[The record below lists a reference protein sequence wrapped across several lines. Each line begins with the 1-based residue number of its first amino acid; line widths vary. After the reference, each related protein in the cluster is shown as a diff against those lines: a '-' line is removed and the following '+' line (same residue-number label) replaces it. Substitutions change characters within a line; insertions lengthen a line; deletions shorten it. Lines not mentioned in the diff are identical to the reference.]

1 MFGSSPSLFCLS
13 SHSISVIL
21 RIFSESLCRSNRTGA
36 VQQFFLVLSCSC
48 GVYSMTQVVPRR
60 VDMTALVPPPAT
72 LTSSRHTSPVQ
83 SPSSPTGSRLNLSK
97 ERQESRQR
105 TQERSL
111 QDKERRAQQQL
122 ERHAEERGRKMEQ
135 QRRKEQQ
142 RRAAAQEKR
151 RQQKDAE
158 KERLEALVRRRAG
171 GAERRGGGGCGGVEA
186 REQLDNRPKRWT
198 WGGPPDGAE
207 VVDFLSPPAMD
218 QPINKQ
224 LSSSSAALSSPE
236 RVSSVSR
243 RTASPNN
250 NRSFRSSSN
259 RRSIAGFPEEK
270 AKTPTGETPNTPV
283 RSSSFKANS
292 KGHAAS
298 KRVRSNRSRAQSPC
312 SPGQYPPS
320 PLRQRAPTPGADDRG
335 NNNNKG
341 HGTLE
346 RKSAKSEAPD
356 NKKISKSSSR
366 ELNAESPGTPSG
378 RSVGGTT
385 DAEEASRLLAERR
398 RLARIQKEQEE
409 RQRQEE
415 ERLKAEEELRRQQE
429 AKERQERA
437 AREAEEERARKEEEK
452 RNREEEER
460 RQKEQR
466 WKNMQDQLDREREEA
481 FLRAQRE
488 AERKRQE
495 RELLHIQEEQ
505 ERQQRKKRIEE
516 IMKRTRKSEVDPP
529 SGASVCDA
537 KAEAVG
543 ISEEDAPT
551 PAGAPVIML
560 GPLENKSFVDELSD
574 GVQSMDVSSPSV
586 SISPV
591 SRDEQASAQEFSP
604 VAEGPD
610 GYPPDQPM
618 DLDAPGRGRP
628 GADTPPYPR
637 LQAGSGV
644 GDLNKN
650 LLIQA
655 YSAASESAQLIHSV
669 GPSKLDV

>member
-1 MFGSSPSLFCLS
+1 
-13 SHSISVIL
+13 
-21 RIFSESLCRSNRTGA
+21 
-36 VQQFFLVLSCSC
+36 
-48 GVYSMTQVVPRR
+48 MTQVVPRR

-72 LTSSRHTSPVQ
+72 LTSSRHASPVQ

-122 ERHAEERGRKMEQ
+122 DRCAEERGRKMEQ

-151 RQQKDAE
+151 QQQQDSE

-171 GAERRGGGGCGGVEA
+171 GAERRGGGCGGVEA

-207 VVDFLSPPAMD
+207 VDFLSPPTMD

-236 RVSSVSR
+236 R
-243 RTASPNN
+243 ASPNN

-335 NNNNKG
+335 NNENKG

-415 ERLKAEEELRRQQE
+415 ERLKAEEEQRRQQE
-429 AKERQERA
+429 ARERQERA

-452 RNREEEER
+452 RSREEEER

-529 SGASVCDA
+529 SGASACDA

-543 ISEEDAPT
+543 ASEEDAPT
-551 PAGAPVIML
+551 PAEAPVIML

-591 SRDEQASAQEFSP
+591 SRDEQASAHEFSP

-628 GADTPPYPR
+628 GADMPPYPR

-655 YSAASESAQLIHSV
+655 YSATSESAQLIHSV

>member
-1 MFGSSPSLFCLS
+1 
-13 SHSISVIL
+13 
-21 RIFSESLCRSNRTGA
+21 
-36 VQQFFLVLSCSC
+36 
-48 GVYSMTQVVPRR
+48 MTQVVPRR

-72 LTSSRHTSPVQ
+72 LTSSRHASPVQ

-122 ERHAEERGRKMEQ
+122 DRCAEERGRKMEQ

-151 RQQKDAE
+151 QQQQDSE

-171 GAERRGGGGCGGVEA
+171 GAERRGGGCGGVEA

-207 VVDFLSPPAMD
+207 VVDFLSPPTMD

-335 NNNNKG
+335 NNENKG

-415 ERLKAEEELRRQQE
+415 ERLKAEEEQRRQQE
-429 AKERQERA
+429 ARERQERA

-452 RNREEEER
+452 RSREEEER

-529 SGASVCDA
+529 SGASACDA

-543 ISEEDAPT
+543 ASEEDAPT
-551 PAGAPVIML
+551 PAEAPVIML

-591 SRDEQASAQEFSP
+591 SRDEQASAHEFSP

-628 GADTPPYPR
+628 GADMPPYPR

-655 YSAASESAQLIHSV
+655 YSATSESAQLIHSV